1 MVIEKQN
8 DMRKELKVGIF
19 AVLLLIVGWGVVRYL
34 KGSSVF
40 SKTNTY
46 YAYYEQ
52 VSGLQPA
59 SYVVLYGVKVGS
71 VSSITLDEDPSKGVE
86 VEFTVD
92 KRYKIPV
99 DSKAQIFSDGIMGGK
114 AIDILYGSS
123 SEFIANEGTIQT
135 ATSTDLFEMAG
146 SEIDFLNE
154 KIASVVEGLNVTLDS
169 VNKLIA
175 ANTESLTSIMTNVN
189 GVTGNMNT
197 MLAKERERL
206 EEALASLSKFSKS
219 LGDNSEQVGGIIN
232 NLDKFSS
239 QLVEADLVAELEH
252 LVGEINGILASVK
265 DENGSVGK
273 LLNDGNLY
281 NNLTTASDN
290 LSALLADL
298 KENPHRY
305 INISVFG
312 ANPTKKVEKAKAKAE
327 KKAIKRAD
335 ELAEKQHE
343 LQMEELEQAE

>member
-1 MVIEKQN
+1 MK
-8 DMRKELKVGIF
+8 KELKVGLF
-19 AVLLLIVGWGVVRYL
+19 AVLVLVVGWGVVRYL
-34 KGSSVF
+34 KGSSIF

-71 VSSITLDEDPSKGVE
+71 VTNITLDEDPSKGVE

-99 DSKAQIFSDGIMGGK
+99 DSKAKILSDGIMGGK
-114 AIDILYGSS
+114 AIDIEYGRSAEYIS
-123 SEFIANEGTIQT
+123 DEGTIQT

-154 KIASVVEGLNVTLDS
+154 KIASVVEGLTVTLDS
-169 VNKLIA
+169 VNKLVA
-175 ANTESLTSIMTNVN
+175 ANSESLTSIMTNVD
-189 GVTGNMNT
+189 GVTSNVNT
-197 MLAKERERL
+197 MLAKEREHL

-219 LGDNSEQVGGIIN
+219 LGDNSEQVGGIID
-232 NLDKFSS
+232 NLNKFSG

-273 LLNDGNLY
+273 LLND
-281 NNLTTASDN
+281 
-290 LSALLADL
+290 
-298 KENPHRY
+298 
-305 INISVFG
+305 
-312 ANPTKKVEKAKAKAE
+312 
-327 KKAIKRAD
+327 
-335 ELAEKQHE
+335 
-343 LQMEELEQAE
+343 